1 MEGRLQHATLAQVEI
16 ALAREQAVSQHD
28 AGPFEAGPLLERLL
42 MGDQHLADQVGAQ
55 HDVHMLRPDA
65 KVHEVAV
72 ALVQP
77 GHHCRRVV
85 VEAGNDAE
93 RAEGARA
100 GWETVASDQVRY
112 CRESSAMLQP
122 PRQGVPWWLRA
133 YLLVGAVQG
142 LAIGL
147 TGLIRPAHVV
157 GFPLQT
163 TPLNTRFVAAFYLA
177 GAAGLI
183 VSAAARRA
191 VDTRIFLVGFI
202 AVTALLLAA
211 TIWYWSTYTDGGI
224 PYPWVTSY
232 VVEPI
237 VGVAILVGLRLWRA
251 DSPGLHHLS
260 AVYVAEA
267 AVFAVVGLV
276 LATAPDTAVRIWPW
290 ALTAVLARTYAA
302 IFLAFA
308 LGAAL
313 AAGERRPQA
322 VRAFAV
328 SSLTLVAVTAAVS
341 LAHHAKFDGGPST
354 WVWVAGLAAG
364 LAGFAVAGIASL
376 RPATET
382 A

>member
-1 MEGRLQHATLAQVEI
+1 M
-16 ALAREQAVSQHD
+16 
-28 AGPFEAGPLLERLL
+28 
-42 MGDQHLADQVGAQ
+42 
-55 HDVHMLRPDA
+55 
-65 KVHEVAV
+65 
-72 ALVQP
+72 
-77 GHHCRRVV
+77 
-85 VEAGNDAE
+85 
-93 RAEGARA
+93 
-100 GWETVASDQVRY
+100 
-112 CRESSAMLQP
+112 
-122 PRQGVPWWLRA
+122 
-133 YLLVGAVQG
+133 
-142 LAIGL
+142 
-147 TGLIRPAHVV
+147 
-157 GFPLQT
+157 
-163 TPLNTRFVAAFYLA
+163 
-177 GAAGLI
+177 
-183 VSAAARRA
+183 
-191 VDTRIFLVGFI
+191 DTRIFLVGFI

-251 DSPGLHHLS
+251 DSPGLHRDERRCTSPRRPCSRWS
-260 AVYVAEA
+260 A
-267 AVFAVVGLV
+267 LV

-322 VRAFAV
+322 VRAFAL